1 MMTISRGVNVA
12 ATLMLLGVFSCNAFA
27 PASVSHR
34 LRTASIDAQQ
44 QQLRAGE
51 PSSLVGFQTQLSAT
65 NKESKGI
72 YSRPSAAIER
82 GSGFFIPGLEG
93 PRVRLLFGLAVL
105 ILTAINHLAAD
116 DASFSLS
123 EGLAIVYAVLLLMQA
138 AIEFGKEDLGYVVSS
153 SDSNG
158 GALTKT
164 VVATP
169 TEGLVQ
175 RWASEEASA
184 EWKER
189 VQWSAASYISLT
201 PATQMILIENDK
213 VVYSLGKDAM
223 EDNATDGCKAAI
235 ETLSQATS
243 GRVSLPATHPAVMAL
258 APDARC
264 VVLQTIAENQ
274 CWMMTSNNQLLQAF
288 TKQDLKWLGQLAS
301 YVKK

>member
-1 MMTISRGVNVA
+1 
-12 ATLMLLGVFSCNAFA
+12 
-27 PASVSHR
+27 
-34 LRTASIDAQQ
+34 
-44 QQLRAGE
+44 
-51 PSSLVGFQTQLSAT
+51 
-65 NKESKGI
+65 
-72 YSRPSAAIER
+72 
-82 GSGFFIPGLEG
+82 
-93 PRVRLLFGLAVL
+93 
-105 ILTAINHLAAD
+105 
-116 DASFSLS
+116 
-123 EGLAIVYAVLLLMQA
+123 MQA

-153 SDSNG
+153 SDSDG
-158 GALTKT
+158 GAPTKT
-164 VVATP
+164 VVATS

-175 RWASEEASA
+175 RWTSEEASA

-201 PATQMILIENDK
+201 PATQMVLIGNDA

-223 EDNATDGCKAAI
+223 EESSSADGCKAAI

-264 VVLQTIAENQ
+264 VVLQAIDENQ